1 MHDTLNH
8 GVFLDLDTLH
18 PLDLDLAALRAT
30 LPRWDMHDF
39 TAPADGARRLQDAE
53 VAITNKFIIDAA
65 LLARTPQL
73 KLICV
78 AATGTNN
85 VDLAAAAEHGITVC
99 NVTGYATASVVE
111 HVFALILTLQR
122 RLAEQQHAAHSLW
135 AHQRG
140 FCVLNYPTTELF
152 GKNLGIVGYGE
163 LGRAVAAV
171 GSAFGMQILIAQRPG
186 GSDCDGRVPL
196 DELLRTA
203 DVVSLHCPLTDTTR
217 GLIGARELTL
227 MKNSALLINTA
238 RGGIVDE
245 AALMHALQHGRI
257 GAAGVDVLSEEP
269 PRHGNPLLLHKLP
282 NLIVTPHVA
291 WASREARQRLVDG
304 LTANIHAYL
313 SGHPRNR
320 AGEHTHPATNS

>member
-1 MHDTLNH
+1 MTTALQH

-18 PLDLDLAALRAT
+18 PHDLDLTALRAS
-30 LPRWDMHDF
+30 LPRWTFHEQ
-39 TAPADGARRLQDAE
+39 TGSAEAAQRLHEADIA
-53 VAITNKFIIDAA
+53 VSNKVVIDAA
-65 LLARTPQL
+65 LLARTPRL

-85 VDLAAAAEHGITVC
+85 IDLAAAAERGITVC

-111 HVFALILTLQR
+111 HVFALILNLQR
-122 RLAEQQHAAHSLW
+122 RLSEQQHAAHSLW

-140 FCVLNYPTTELF
+140 FCVLDYPTTELH
-152 GKNLGIVGYGE
+152 GKTLGIIGYGE

-171 GSAFGMQILIAQRPG
+171 GTAFGMQVVIAQRDAQDNR
-186 GSDCDGRVPL
+186 SGRLPL
-196 DELLRTA
+196 AEVLRTA

-217 GLIGARELTL
+217 GLIGAHELTL
-227 MKNSALLINTA
+227 MKPTAVLINTA

-245 AALMHALQHGRI
+245 AALMHALQHQRI
-257 GAAGVDVLSEEP
+257 GAAGIDVLIEEP

-291 WASREARQRLVDG
+291 WASREARQRMVDG

-313 SGHPRNR
+313 QGRPQNLVQ
-320 AGEHTHPATNS
+320 

>member
-18 PLDLDLAALRAT
+18 PQDLDLTALRAT

-39 TAPADGARRLQDAE
+39 TAPADGARRLQDVA
-53 VAITNKFIIDAA
+53 VAITNKFVIDAA

-111 HVFALILTLQR
+111 HVFALMLALQR
-122 RLAEQQHAAHSLW
+122 RLTEQQHAAHTLW

-140 FCVLNYPTTELF
+140 FCVLDYPTTELH
-152 GKNLGIVGYGE
+152 GKTLGIVGYGE

-171 GSAFGMQILIAQRPG
+171 GSAFGMQVLIAQRPG
-186 GSDCDGRVPL
+186 GDDREGRVPL
-196 DELLRTA
+196 DDMLRRA
-203 DVVSLHCPLTDTTR
+203 DVLSLHCPLTNTTR

-227 MKNSALLINTA
+227 MKPSALLINTA
-238 RGGIVDE
+238 RGGLVDE
-245 AALMHALQHGRI
+245 APLMHALQQNRI
-257 GAAGVDVLSEEP
+257 GGAGVDVLIEEP
-269 PRHGNPLLLHKLP
+269 PRQSNPLLMHKLP

-291 WASREARQRLVDG
+291 WASREARQRLVDEV
-304 LTANIHAYL
+304 TANIRAYL
-313 SGHPRNR
+313 DGTPRNR
-320 AGEHTHPATNS
+320 VV

>member
-1 MHDTLNH
+1 MNDTPMR
-8 GVFLDLDTLH
+8 GVFLDLATLH
-18 PLDLDLAALRAT
+18 PQDLELSALRAT
-30 LPRWDMHDF
+30 LSRWDMHDYS
-39 TAPADGARRLQDAE
+39 TPADGPRHLEDA
-53 VAITNKFIIDAA
+53 AIAVTNKFVIDAA

-85 VDLAAAAEHGITVC
+85 IDLGAAAERGIAVC
-99 NVTGYATASVVE
+99 NVTGYATPSVVE
-111 HVFALILTLQR
+111 HVFGLILALQR

-140 FCVLNYPTTELF
+140 FSVLDYPTAELH
-152 GKNLGIVGYGE
+152 GKTLGIVGYGE

-171 GSAFGMQILIAQRPG
+171 GAAFGMQVLIAQRPG
-186 GSDCDGRVPL
+186 GDDRDGRVPL
-196 DELLRTA
+196 DELLRAA
-203 DVVSLHCPLTDTTR
+203 DVLSLHCPLTSATR

-227 MKNSALLINTA
+227 MKPTALLINTA

-245 AALMHALQHGRI
+245 SALMHALRSERLG
-257 GAAGVDVLSEEP
+257 GAGVDVLTEEP

-291 WASREARQRLVDG
+291 WASREARQRLVDQIVE
-304 LTANIHAYL
+304 NIRAFL
-313 SGHPRNR
+313 AGQPRNR
-320 AGEHTHPATNS
+320 VC

>member
-1 MHDTLNH
+1 MQDTLTH

-18 PLDLDLAALRAT
+18 PRDLDLAALRAT
-30 LPRWDMHDF
+30 LPRWDMHDH
-39 TAPADGARRLQDAE
+39 TAPTDGARRLQDAE
-53 VAITNKFIIDAA
+53 VAITNKFVIDAA
-65 LLARTPQL
+65 LLARTPRL

-85 VDLAAAAEHGITVC
+85 VDLAAAAQHGITVC

-111 HVFALILTLQR
+111 HVFALILALQR
-122 RLAEQQHAAHSLW
+122 RLTEQQHAAHSLW
-135 AHQRG
+135 AHQHD
-140 FCVLNYPTTELF
+140 FCVLDYPTTELR
-152 GKNLGIVGYGE
+152 GKTLGIVGYGE
-163 LGRAVAAV
+163 LGRTVATV
-171 GSAFGMQILIAQRPG
+171 GAAFGMQVLIAQRPG
-186 GSDCDGRVPL
+186 GDDRDGRVAL
-196 DELLRTA
+196 DDLLRKV
-203 DVVSLHCPLTDTTR
+203 DVLSLHCPLTSTTR

-227 MKNSALLINTA
+227 MKPSALLINTA

-257 GAAGVDVLSEEP
+257 GGAGVDVLIEEP

-304 LTANIHAYL
+304 ITANIRAYL
-313 SGHPRNR
+313 DGTPRNR
-320 AGEHTHPATNS
+320 VG